1 MRICIISSYPPE
13 KEGVG
18 KFSKRIADNLG
29 DNRLDVFVLTF
40 NYNETYN
47 GNVKVYQVLGSS
59 PVSIKKTYRILKKLK
74 PDVLH
79 IQYAIPIYGIYG
91 IFLWIFLRN
100 YRKVHKTS
108 ILSTFH
114 EVKKEIYFLGKIG
127 ALYYSFIGRISDH
140 IIVHTEEA
148 REALINKAGIDP
160 SKISK
165 IPLGLYSKNADVC
178 HKEHLKKINNI
189 SITNKRI
196 ILFFGYIHIDKGI
209 EDLITAIR
217 QLFIEHPG
225 MKDEYVLFIAGDIRP
240 RRIFFKVF
248 EYIDR
253 KYKKKLQKMVKDFG
267 LKENI
272 IFLGHIKDEDVYPL
286 MGQSATIVL
295 PYKKAEQSGVLNLAL
310 NVNKPVIAS
319 AVGGLKELLKSTGL
333 TIKPGDPMGLKD
345 KLYYVLEDQSNKDIP
360 DIYKK
365 IREENSLNKILEIH
379 KSIYKQLTEIL
390 K

>member
-40 NYNETYN
+40 NYKETYN
-47 GNVKVYQVLGSS
+47 GSVKVYQVLGSS
-59 PVSIKKTYRILKKLK
+59 PISMKRTYRILKKLK

-91 IFLWIFLRN
+91 LFLWLILRN
-100 YRKVHKTS
+100 YKKKHKTS

-114 EVKKEIYFLGKIG
+114 EVKKEIYFLRKIG
-127 ALYYSFIGRISDH
+127 ESYYSFIGKISDH

-148 REALINKAGIDP
+148 RDILVGRVGIDP
-160 SKISK
+160 TKISK
-165 IPLGLYSKNADVC
+165 IPLGLYSKNANSG

-189 SITNKRI
+189 PITNKKI
-196 ILFFGYIHIDKGI
+196 ILFFGYIHVDKGI
-209 EDLITAIR
+209 EDLIAAIR
-217 QLFIEHPG
+217 QLFIEHPEV
-225 MKDEYVLFIAGDIRP
+225 KDKYVLLIAGDVRP

-253 KYKKKLQKMVKDFG
+253 KYKKKLKKMIKDFG

-286 MGQSATIVL
+286 MEQSTTIVL

-319 AVGGLKELLKSTGL
+319 AVGGLKELLSSTGL
-333 TIKPGDPMGLKD
+333 TIKPGDPKGLKD
-345 KLYYVLEDQSNKDIP
+345 KLYYVLEDSLNKDIP

-365 IREENSLNKILEIH
+365 IKEENSLNKILEIH
-379 KSIYKQLTEIL
+379 KGIYKQLTGML
-390 K
+390 